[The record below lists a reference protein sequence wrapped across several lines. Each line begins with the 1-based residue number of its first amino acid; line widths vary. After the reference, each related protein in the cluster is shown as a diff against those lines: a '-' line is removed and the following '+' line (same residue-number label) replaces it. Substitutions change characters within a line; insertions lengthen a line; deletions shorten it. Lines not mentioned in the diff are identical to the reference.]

1 MADGYYPL
9 GDDELAAIQA
19 RAASLA
25 AMTDPDPSVRLT
37 TGALSAEILAVHYV
51 HDVLRLLS
59 EVRQARR

>member
-9 GDDELAAIQA
+9 GDEELAAIEA

-25 AMTDPDPSVRLT
+25 AMTDPDPGVRLT
-37 TGALSAEILAVHYV
+37 TGPLSAELLAAHYV
-51 HDVLRLLS
+51 HDVQRLLT